1 MSRADGL
8 QMPPASYSLRFPAV
22 VPFQQLLRDILDHS
36 NGPIRPGKYP
46 PQQVRVVTST
56 AR

>member
-46 PQQVRVVTST
+46 PTSPCGD
-56 AR
+56 